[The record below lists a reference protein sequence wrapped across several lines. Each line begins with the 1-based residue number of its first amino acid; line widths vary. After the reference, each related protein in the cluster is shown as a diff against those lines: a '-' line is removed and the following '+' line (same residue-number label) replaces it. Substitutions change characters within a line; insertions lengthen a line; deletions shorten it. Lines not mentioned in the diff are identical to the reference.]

1 MIIIIL
7 WLRSKRMFF
16 QFPVVNFF
24 NFAETKTKHTPRALK
39 MMKIA
44 LTVVII
50 SFFGAF
56 GKDRKIADDF
66 ILATPCYPRC
76 KRELDECKEFHKC
89 SGRRQSKRGV
99 PGILHGLVLQ
109 LYEMLNIRDIMLI
122 LSFFLINSIE
132 QSYIVQPANKLMSFL
147 IFSPF
152 LKIFFCLGL
161 VQMIS

>member
-1 MIIIIL
+1 MKLNVSGKYGRTQKITIIIF
-7 WLRSKRMFF
+7 WLRSKRMFFF

-50 SFFGAF
+50 SFFGVF

-89 SGRRQSKRGV
+89 SGRRQSKRK
-99 PGILHGLVLQ
+99 
-109 LYEMLNIRDIMLI
+109 E
-122 LSFFLINSIE
+122 
-132 QSYIVQPANKLMSFL
+132 
-147 IFSPF
+147 
-152 LKIFFCLGL
+152 CLAYCTDWYYSC
-161 VQMIS
+161 MKC